1 MVTKRKDPLTEEG
14 EEEKVEEVDEK
25 MNPKVNTTDAVAD
38 IVDVQEEEPIQNF
51 LGQVLIF
58 THAEIDKGN
67 EFNVIHLTAIDGQG
81 RELKIRTTSKAIERK
96 VNEMINNG
104 LNNGKKFRGCVK
116 DTMSKYK
123 KPMYLIVSPS
133 ECEKVK

>member
-14 EEEKVEEVDEK
+14 EEEKVEEVEEK
-25 MNPKVNTTDAVAD
+25 MSPKVNTTDNTED
-38 IVDVQEEEPIQNF
+38 ILDVQEEEPIQNF

-67 EFNVIHLTAIDGQG
+67 EFNVIHLTAIDAEG

>member
-1 MVTKRKDPLTEEG
+1 MVTKKRDPLTEEV
-14 EEEKVEEVDEK
+14 EEQKVEEVDEK
-25 MNPKVNTTDAVAD
+25 VNPKVNTTDTVEEV
-38 IVDVQEEEPIQNF
+38 VDVQEEEPIQNF
-51 LGQVLIF
+51 LGQILIF
-58 THAEIDKGN
+58 THAEIDKGT
-67 EFNVIHLTAIDGQG
+67 EFNVVHLTAIDGEG

-104 LNNGKKFRGCVK
+104 LNSVKKFRGCVK

>member
-1 MVTKRKDPLTEEG
+1 MVSRKTDPLTEEG
-14 EEEKVEEVDEK
+14 EKEKVEEVDEQ
-25 MNPKVNTTDAVAD
+25 MNSKVNTTDNTED
-38 IVDVQEEEPIQNF
+38 ILDIQEEEPIQNF

-58 THAEIDKGN
+58 THAEIDKGT

-104 LNNGKKFRGCVK
+104 LNSGKKFRGCVK

>member
-14 EEEKVEEVDEK
+14 EEKKLEEVEEK
-25 MNPKVNTTDAVAD
+25 MNPKVNTTDNTED
-38 IVDVQEEEPIQNF
+38 ILDVQEEEPIQNF

>member
-14 EEEKVEEVDEK
+14 EEKKLEEVEEK
-25 MNPKVNTTDAVAD
+25 MNPKVNTTDNTED
-38 IVDVQEEEPIQNF
+38 ILDVQEEEPIQNF

-67 EFNVIHLTAIDGQG
+67 EFNVIHLTAIDTEG

-123 KPMYLIVSPS
+123 KPMYLILSPS